1 MSYSSIMGANVAPV
15 HSSGRNSD
23 ALGPSDN
30 SDSGSDAAGTF
41 EAIADSDSVGTGERG
56 SATPGGETPDGA
68 DILPDHVVAVSEEEE
83 ALATGEGFPDNDP
96 DANEYTDLDADVDG
110 DLDAE
115 ADS

>member
-1 MSYSSIMGANVAPV
+1 MAYSSIMGANVAPV

-41 EAIADSDSVGTGERG
+41 EAIADSDSMGTGERG
-56 SATPGGETPDGA
+56 SASPADAPEGA

-96 DANEYTDLDADVDG
+96 DANEYTDLDADVEG
-110 DLDAE
+110 DPDAE
-115 ADS
+115 GDS

>member
-1 MSYSSIMGANVAPV
+1 MAYSSIMGANVAPV

-41 EAIADSDSVGTGERG
+41 EATADSDSMGTGERG
-56 SATPGGETPDGA
+56 SASPGDAPEGA

-96 DANEYTDLDADVDG
+96 DANEYTDLDADVEG

-115 ADS
+115 GDS

>member
-1 MSYSSIMGANVAPV
+1 MAYSSIMGANVAPV

-41 EAIADSDSVGTGERG
+41 EAIADSDSMGTGERG
-56 SATPGGETPDGA
+56 SASPGDSPEGA

-96 DANEYTDLDADVDG
+96 DANEYTDLDADVEG
-110 DLDAE
+110 DPDAE
-115 ADS
+115 GDS

>member
-1 MSYSSIMGANVAPV
+1 MAYSSIVGADVAPV
-15 HSSGRNSD
+15 HPSGRDSD
-23 ALGPSDN
+23 VLGPSDN

-41 EAIADSDSVGTGERG
+41 EAIADSDSAGTGERG
-56 SATPGGETPDGA
+56 SVSGNEGPEGA

-96 DANEYTDLDADVDG
+96 DANEYTDLDVDNEG
-110 DLDAE
+110 DAE